1 MPILKS
7 AKKAHRQGLRRR
19 VKNIETN
26 KKIKNLLKEVR
37 SLVAQKKTKE
47 AKELLPRVYKALDKA
62 AKVNFIKKGAADRQK
77 SRLTKLIKR
86 AES

>member
-1 MPILKS
+1 M
-7 AKKAHRQGLRRR
+7 
-19 VKNIETN
+19 
-26 KKIKNLLKEVR
+26 
-37 SLVAQKKTKE
+37 VAQKKTKE